1 MWCVNKVGCV
11 AGLGLTSQVGAV
23 SVFVSVSDGRLFFVA
38 LLLCRFVIV
47 CVWCGVVWCQ
57 VWFVVC
63 HYSFI
68 PLLLLCLY
76 PYDACPRKNTQGT
89 RNLN

>member
-47 CVWCGVVWCQ
+47 CVVCGGL
-57 VWFVVC
+57 FLMNA
-63 HYSFI
+63 S
-68 PLLLLCLY
+68 LLCL
-76 PYDACPRKNTQGT
+76 CCCVG
-89 RNLN
+89 L